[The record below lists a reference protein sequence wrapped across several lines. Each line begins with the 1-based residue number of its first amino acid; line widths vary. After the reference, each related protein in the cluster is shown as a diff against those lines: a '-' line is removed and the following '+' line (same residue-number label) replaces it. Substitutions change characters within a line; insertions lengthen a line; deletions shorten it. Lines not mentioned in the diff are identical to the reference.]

1 MNGSK
6 IAHFGLVRQYN
17 KLRQELLEA
26 THESLSSGCLVDGP
40 FTKQFEK
47 WLRKKTGAR
56 YASLTHSG
64 TQALEMIAHYEYS
77 DAISITKTRPR
88 IAIPNITYP
97 ATLNAFI
104 NAGWEVSIHD
114 TDKNGLKEWIN
125 NSEPFEYDCL
135 VGLYGASPDLSIE
148 DSFGVIVDGA
158 QHWLEANGN
167 FGLGMAISFDP
178 TKNLP
183 SSGNGGA
190 VITNHQPLIEF
201 VKEYKNNGKKLHELS
216 GTNSKMSEQDCAQI
230 LVRAKYIDQWQT
242 RRKQIRLFYID
253 RLKNLPLRC
262 LSEGIEKHADQKFV
276 IYVEGERD
284 NLLSYLVDHD
294 IEAKIHYNKTLS
306 ELPLIKTLGI
316 THPDMLS
323 VSMML
328 SKGIISL
335 PIYPELHDTE
345 IEYICDMIKKFYDK

>member
-1 MNGSK
+1 MSGSK
-6 IAHFGLVRQYN
+6 IAHFGLIRQYN
-17 KLRQELLEA
+17 NLKQELLEA

-56 YASLTHSG
+56 YASVTHSG

-77 DAISITKTRPR
+77 DAINITQTRPK
-88 IAIPNITYP
+88 IALPNITYP

-114 TDKNGLKEWIN
+114 TDKNGLKDWVN
-125 NSEPFEYDCL
+125 NSEPIEYDCL
-135 VGLYGASPDLSIE
+135 VGLYGASPQFTIE

-158 QHWLEANGN
+158 QHWLEADGN
-167 FGLGMAISFDP
+167 FGIGMAISFDP

-201 VKEYKNNGKKLHELS
+201 VKQYKNNGKKLHEIA

-230 LVRAKYIDQWQT
+230 LVRAKYIDSWQE
-242 RRKQIRLFYID
+242 RRKAIRMYYID

-276 IYVEGERD
+276 IYVEGKR
-284 NLLSYLVDHD
+284 NQLLARLLDHD
-294 IEAKIHYNKTLS
+294 IEAKIHYDTPLS
-306 ELPLIKTLGI
+306 ELPLAKNLNLIR
-316 THPDMLS
+316 PDMMS

-328 SKGIISL
+328 CKGILSL
-335 PIYPELHDTE
+335 PIYPELHDSE
-345 IEYICDMIKKFYDK
+345 VEYVCNTIKNFYDK